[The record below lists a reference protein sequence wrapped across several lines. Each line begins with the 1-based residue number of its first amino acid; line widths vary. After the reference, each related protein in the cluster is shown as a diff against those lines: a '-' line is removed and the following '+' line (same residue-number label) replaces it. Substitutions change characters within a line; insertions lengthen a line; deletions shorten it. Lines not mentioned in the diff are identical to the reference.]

1 MDNVF
6 LLDVQMDNIIIMEYV
21 YVQADTHV
29 EKMDVV
35 TLFNVSQDLFQI
47 KILIRVYPDVQVTI
61 FGMTAGK
68 DVFHNVVLA
77 QIMTLILTDAFQFV
91 NKIIN
96 GMDLNVFV

>member
-1 MDNVF
+1 
-6 LLDVQMDNIIIMEYV
+6 
-21 YVQADTHV
+21 
-29 EKMDVV
+29 
-35 TLFNVSQDLFQI
+35 
-47 KILIRVYPDVQVTI
+47 
-61 FGMTAGK
+61 MTAGK